1 MEWQV
6 EQGIGED
13 RALALD
19 AGRPVAARVDW
30 PGGLAPGLV
39 AEAVLVSRHTG
50 ARRGA
55 VRFGAGQFGGSR
67 EALVDQLPTA
77 ASEGAAL
84 RVMVTRA
91 AIAETGRLKRAQ
103 CRVTNESPRPAPSLA
118 ERLRSE
124 GHSVQLVRRFAGGDW
139 EDIFADAW
147 SGELQF
153 AGGSLA
159 LTPTPAMTLIDVDG
173 TLPPR
178 QLALSAAGAVGD
190 AVRRLDLA
198 GSIGIDFPTLPDK
211 ADRRAVD
218 EALAG
223 ALPDW
228 PHERT
233 GMNGFGFV
241 QLVARLERPSLL
253 ARVTHHRAGAAAR
266 LLLRRAEGVDAP
278 GTLLLTA
285 HPLVRAAI
293 RPEWEI
299 ELARRTGRTIR
310 FQENSAL
317 ALDGGF
323 AQAVTS

>member
-1 MEWQV
+1 MVEWLV

-19 AGRPVAARVDW
+19 AGQVIAARLDW
-30 PGGLAPGLV
+30 RGGLAPGLV
-39 AEAVLVSRHTG
+39 VDAVLASRTAG
-50 ARRGA
+50 SRRGT
-55 VRFGAGQFGGSR
+55 VRFTDGC
-67 EALVDQLPTA
+67 EALVDQLPPA

-84 RVMVTRA
+84 RVIVTRA
-91 AIAETGRLKRAQ
+91 PMAETGRLKRAQ
-103 CRVTNESPRPAPSLA
+103 CRVTNEAPRPAPALA
-118 ERLRSE
+118 DRLRNE
-124 GHSVQLVRRFAGGDW
+124 GHAVRIVHRLPSADW

-147 SGELQF
+147 SGELHF

-159 LTPTPAMTLIDVDG
+159 IAPTPAMTLIDVDG

-178 QLALSAAGAVGD
+178 QLALAAAQAIGD

-218 EALAG
+218 AALQDTLA
-223 ALPDW
+223 DW

-253 ARVTHHRAGAAAR
+253 ARVTHHRADAGAR
-266 LLLRRAEGVDAP
+266 LLLRRAEHVDTP
-278 GTLLLTA
+278 GTLLLTM
-285 HPLVRAAI
+285 HPTVHAAI
-293 RPEWEI
+293 RQEWQD

-310 FQENSAL
+310 YHDDSTLELN
-317 ALDGGF
+317 GGF

>member
-13 RALALD
+13 RALAFAD
-19 AGRPVAARVDW
+19 GQVVAARLDW
-30 PGGLAPGLV
+30 PGGLAAGLV
-39 AEAVLVSRHTG
+39 ADAVLASRHAG
-50 ARRGA
+50 SRRGT
-55 VRFGAGQFGGSR
+55 VRFADGA
-67 EALVDQLPTA
+67 EALVDQLPVS
-77 ASEGAAL
+77 ASEGAPL

-103 CRVTNESPRPAPSLA
+103 CRPTSAPPRAAPALA
-118 ERLRSE
+118 ERLRHE
-124 GHSVQLVRRFAGGDW
+124 GHEVRLVRRFAGGEW
-139 EDIFADAW
+139 EDIFTDAW
-147 SGELQF
+147 HGAMVF
-153 AGGSLA
+153 AGGA
-159 LTPTPAMTLIDVDG
+159 LTITPTPAMTLIDVDG

-178 QLALSAAGAVGD
+178 ALALAAAAAVGD

-198 GSIGIDFPTLPDK
+198 GSIGVDFPTLADK

-218 EALAG
+218 AALED
-223 ALPDW
+223 ALGDW

-253 ARVTHHRAGAAAR
+253 AHITHHRAAAVAR
-266 LLLRRAEGVDAP
+266 LLLRRAGGVERP

-285 HPLVRAAI
+285 HPSVRAAI
-293 RPEWEI
+293 RPEWASA
-299 ELARRTGRTIR
+299 LARRTGRTIR
-310 FQENSAL
+310 WQEDATL

-323 AQAVTS
+323 AQAITA

>member
-1 MEWQV
+1 MEWLV
-6 EQGIGED
+6 ELGIGED
-13 RALALD
+13 RAMLLD
-19 AGRPVAARVDW
+19 AGQVIAARLDW

-39 AEAVLVSRHTG
+39 ADAVLASRAAG
-50 ARRGA
+50 SRRGT
-55 VRFGAGQFGGSR
+55 VRFADGR
-67 EALVDQLPTA
+67 EALVDRLPPA

-84 RVMVTRA
+84 RVIVTRA
-91 AIAETGRLKRAQ
+91 AMAETGRLKRAQ
-103 CRVTNESPRPAPSLA
+103 CRATNQEPRAAPPLA
-118 ERLRSE
+118 ERLQGE
-124 GHSVQLVRRFAGGDW
+124 GDTVRVVRRFSGRDW
-139 EDIFADAW
+139 EDLFADAW
-147 SGELQF
+147 RGELHF
-153 AGGSLA
+153 VGGSLTI
-159 LTPTPAMTLIDVDG
+159 TPTPAMTLIDVDG

-178 QLALSAAGAVGD
+178 QLALAAAATVGD

-218 EALAG
+218 VALDA
-223 ALPDW
+223 ALRDW

-285 HPLVRAAI
+285 HPAIHAAI
-293 RPEWEI
+293 QPEWER
-299 ELARRTGRTIR
+299 ELGRRTGRLIR
-310 FQENSAL
+310 FRDDSTL

-323 AQAVTS
+323 AQAVTA

>member
-19 AGRPVAARVDW
+19 GGQVVAARLDW

-39 AEAVLVSRHTG
+39 AHAVLASRQAG
-50 ARRGA
+50 LRRGT
-55 VRFGAGQFGGSR
+55 VRFYDGQ
-67 EALVDQLPTA
+67 EALVDQLPVS

-84 RVMVTRA
+84 RVIVTRA
-91 AIAETGRLKRAQ
+91 AIAETGRLKRAH
-103 CRVTNESPRPAPSLA
+103 CRPTNDAPRPAPKLA
-118 ERLRSE
+118 ERLRSA
-124 GHSVQLVRRFAGGDW
+124 GHGVRVVQRFAGNDW

-147 SGELQF
+147 SGELAF
-153 AGGSLA
+153 AGGA
-159 LTPTPAMTLIDVDG
+159 LTITPTPAMTLIDVDG

-178 QLALSAAGAVGD
+178 QLAVAAAAAVGD

-218 EALAG
+218 VALEA
-223 ALPDW
+223 ALPEW

-253 ARVTHHRAGAAAR
+253 ARVTYHRAGAAAR
-266 LLLRRAEGVDAP
+266 LLLRRAEGVTAP

-285 HPLVRAAI
+285 HPGVRAAI
-293 RPEWEI
+293 QPAWAS
-299 ELARRTGRTIR
+299 ELAGRSGRTIR
-310 FQENSAL
+310 WSDDSAL
-317 ALDGGF
+317 ELNGGF
-323 AQAVTS
+323 AQAVTA